1 MSITP
6 NDLRNLI
13 TGTLKF
19 YSTTKINL
27 YSEDI
32 RELLMLTAAQESH
45 CGKYLI
51 QINGPA
57 VGIFQIEP
65 ATYNDLFDNYLIYN
79 QDLLKIIDTFNL
91 NSEIWLIHLT
101 GNIVY
106 QIIIARLQYRR
117 FKEAVPSAKD
127 IPGLAYYYKKYWNT
141 IKGKATIQ
149 EAIDNYNRYAV

>member
-1 MSITP
+1 MSIKP

-13 TGTLKF
+13 TDSLKS
-19 YSTTKINL
+19 YSTAKINL
-27 YSEDI
+27 YSDDA

-45 CGKYLI
+45 CGKYLK

-57 VGIFQIEP
+57 IGIFQMEP
-65 ATYNDLFDNYLIYN
+65 ATYNDLFDNYLVYN
-79 QDLLKIIDTFNL
+79 QDLLKIIGTFNL
-91 NSEIWLIHLT
+91 NSGTWVLHMT

-117 FKEAVPSAKD
+117 FKEAIPSAKD

-141 IKGKATIQ
+141 IMGKATVQ
-149 EAIDNYNRYAV
+149 EAMDNYNRYCI

>member
-1 MSITP
+1 MSIKP
-6 NDLRNLI
+6 NDLRELI
-13 TGTLKF
+13 TNTLKF
-19 YSTTKINL
+19 YSTAKINL
-27 YSEDI
+27 YSDDA

-45 CGKYLI
+45 CGKYLK

-57 VGIFQIEP
+57 IGIFQMEP

-79 QDLLKIIDTFNL
+79 QDLLKIINSFNL
-91 NSEIWLIHLT
+91 NSGTWVLNMT

-106 QIIIARLQYRR
+106 QIVIARLQYRR
-117 FKEAVPSAKD
+117 FKEA
-127 IPGLAYYYKKYWNT
+127 IPPANDLFSLADYYKRYWNT